1 MYTAVAADAVAA
13 WRERTG
19 GVMRGFAAAHPE
31 VMRRFRAV
39 VEAE

>member
-1 MYTAVAADAVAA
+1 MYTAVPGDAVAA

-19 GVMRGFAAAHPE
+19 GVTREFVAKHPE
-31 VMRRFRAV
+31 VMRRFRAI